1 MMSQVANA
9 NLMINLKRAV
19 TVAVVLFLMLLSGCA
34 TTPRLL
40 QIRSEVDGLASVDA
54 SMQRRFVILP
64 ADKQVNPQDLQFL
77 EFKGYIEKALA
88 QRGFIK
94 VEQMQAGDVV
104 LFLRYGV
111 GEPQMR
117 QYSYDVPIWN
127 DFGYAYYP
135 YGRRARYYPSYGV
148 AGYTQHT
155 ETYTVYRRYLTLE
168 AYDMAAHLQQQT
180 PKQLWKVNVQSQGQ
194 SNDLRLVFPYL
205 VTAMQPYLGMNTG
218 HMQTVDIDESNSL
231 LRDIMLGNPYRLP
244 TSVSTPQPQP

>member
-1 MMSQVANA
+1 MN
-9 NLMINLKRAV
+9 NYLRAI
-19 TVAVVLFLMLLSGCA
+19 LIGIFCMLLSGCA
-34 TTPRLL
+34 TAPQPLR
-40 QIRSEVDGLASVDA
+40 IRSEVDGLTSVDA
-54 SMQRRFVILP
+54 SLQRRFVILP
-64 ADKQVNPQDLQFL
+64 ADTQVNAQDLQFL
-77 EFKGYIEKALA
+77 EFKGYVEKALA

-111 GEPQMR
+111 GDPQMR

-135 YGRRARYYPSYGV
+135 YARRGRYYPAYGV
-148 AGYTQHT
+148 AGYTQHI

-168 AYDMAAHLQQQT
+168 AYDMASHLQQQT

-205 VTAMQPYLGMNTG
+205 VTAMQPYLATNTG
-218 HMQTVDIDESNSL
+218 HMQTVDIDEANSL

-244 TSVSTPQPQP
+244 ATLSIPQP